1 MSHFAA
7 IGSVVARYAAP
18 HVNAV
23 HINAVKDS
31 ADLARRLDRLRRLA
45 WLLNGAFRLPGIRT
59 RFGVDTLLDLVPG
72 GGDAVQLSLS
82 LYIVWEAWRLG
93 VSRSVLRR
101 MMLNVAIEA
110 SIGLVPV
117 AGDLFDTVFKADLR
131 NMALIDA
138 ELRRRA

>member
-1 MSHFAA
+1 M
-7 IGSVVARYAAP
+7 
-18 HVNAV
+18 
-23 HINAVKDS
+23 HIDGVKDS

-72 GGDAVQLSLS
+72 GGDAVQLALS

-93 VSRSVLRR
+93 VSRSILRR

-110 SIGLVPV
+110 SIGLVPI
-117 AGDLFDTVFKADLR
+117 AGDVFDTVFKADLR